1 MKWKIPGTRRTR
13 ALGAGAVVTT
23 AALVAGGVA
32 VANSAGAAET
42 AQTSTRAASYRTQ
55 LIEMRTAGAKGY
67 FYTSSQAE
75 FLRAQKQ
82 GWKFTGQVPG
92 YVATTA
98 VRGTVP
104 VYRLRT
110 KSGSTY
116 LLSISTAERN
126 KLTSSGHWVY
136 EGVVGRIPL
145 AAAADRARIYR
156 VSKNGIGWRVM
167 RTAQAS
173 AYVKAG
179 WHLDGFMGYVWT
191 HK

>member
-1 MKWKIPGTRRTR
+1 MKWKIPGTRRAR

-23 AALVAGGVA
+23 AALLAGGVA
-32 VANSAGAAET
+32 VANSAGAATT
-42 AQTSTRAASYRTQ
+42 AQTSATAASYRTQ

-67 FYTSSQAE
+67 FYTSNQAE
-75 FLRAQKQ
+75 FLSAQKR

-92 YVATTA
+92 YVANTA

-104 VYRLRT
+104 VYRLRV
-110 KSGSTY
+110 KSGSSY

-126 KLTSSGHWVY
+126 KLASSGQWVY
-136 EGVVGRIPL
+136 EGVIGRIPL
-145 AAAADRARIYR
+145 VAASDRARIYR

>member
-1 MKWKIPGTRRTR
+1 MKWKIPGTRRAR
-13 ALGAGAVVTT
+13 VLGAGAVVTT

-32 VANSAGAAET
+32 VANSAGAATTSVT
-42 AQTSTRAASYRTQ
+42 ATSYRTQ

-67 FYTSSQAE
+67 FYTSNQVE
-75 FLRAQKQ
+75 FLSAQKR
-82 GWKFTGQVPG
+82 GWTFTGQVPG
-92 YVATTA
+92 YVANTA

-104 VYRLRT
+104 VYRLRV
-110 KSGSTY
+110 KSGSSY

-126 KLTSSGHWVY
+126 KLAASGQWVY
-136 EGVVGRIPL
+136 EGVIGRIPL
-145 AAAADRARIYR
+145 AAASDRARIYR
-156 VSKNGIGWRVM
+156 VSKNGLGWRVM
-167 RTAQAS
+167 RTAQAA

>member
-32 VANSAGAAET
+32 VANSAGAATTSAT
-42 AQTSTRAASYRTQ
+42 ATSYRTQ

-67 FYTSSQAE
+67 FYTANQAE
-75 FLRAQKQ
+75 YLRAQKL
-82 GWKFTGQVPG
+82 GFKFTGQVPG
-92 YVATTA
+92 YVANTA
-98 VRGTVP
+98 IRGTVP
-104 VYRLRT
+104 VYRLRM
-110 KSGSTY
+110 KSGSSY

-126 KLTSSGHWVY
+126 KLASSGQWVY

-145 AAAADRARIYR
+145 AAAADRTKIYR
-156 VSKNGIGWRVM
+156 VSKNGVGWRVM
-167 RTAQAS
+167 RTAQAA

>member
-1 MKWKIPGTRRTR
+1 MKWKIPGTRRAR
-13 ALGAGAVVTT
+13 VLGIAAVATT
-23 AALVAGGVA
+23 GALVAGGVA
-32 VANSAGAAET
+32 VANGANA
-42 AQTSTRAASYRTQ
+42 AQTSTTATSYRTQ
-55 LIEMRTAGAKGY
+55 LIEMRTASAKGY

-75 FLRAQKQ
+75 YLRAQKL
-82 GWKFTGQVPG
+82 GFTFTGQVLG
-92 YVATTA
+92 YVANTA

-104 VYRLRT
+104 VYRLRL
-110 KSGSTY
+110 KRASSY

-126 KLTSSGHWVY
+126 SLVANGQWVY

-145 AAAADRARIYR
+145 APAADRTKVYR

-167 RTAQAS
+167 RTTQAA